1 MPSIKL
7 DPEELMR
14 QSVEMRELTDQYDA
28 LFASVTAEL
37 GRMNDRWSKNLANSF
52 AAKIGSAGRAFSAIT
67 ELLRGGADAAKQS
80 AESFQS
86 VDTALSDMLRPGA
99 VSIGTMHTMR

>member
-1 MPSIKL
+1 
-7 DPEELMR
+7 MR
-14 QSVEMRELTDQYDA
+14 QSVEMRELTDQYEA

-52 AAKIGSAGRAFSAIT
+52 AAKIGSAGRLFGMIT

-80 AESFQS
+80 AEAFQS
-86 VDTALSDMLRPGA
+86 IDTVLAAAIRAHG
-99 VSIGTMHTMR
+99 VSIGTMHTSR